1 MSHELRTPLTSIRGV
16 LEMLSDGDAGE
27 LPGIAHDMIATAQRG
42 SERLS
47 RLVNDIIDVEKL
59 ATGDFSVVP
68 RPTDIS
74 TLVGDAIASLEGLAA
89 ATGVRLRFGEVA
101 GRALC
106 DPDRVEQALVN
117 LIGNAVKFSPEGG
130 VVLVS
135 AVAEETQVVIS
146 VRDDGRGI
154 PEDQLTTV
162 FERFHQVRATD
173 ATEKGGTGL
182 GLTITRSIVERHG
195 GRIWVTSAP
204 GEGTVF
210 SFTLPLAAADA
221 RGEHAPRAVDSNPR
235 LSLGADA

>member
-1 MSHELRTPLTSIRGV
+1 M
-16 LEMLSDGDAGE
+16 
-27 LPGIAHDMIATAQRG
+27 
-42 SERLS
+42 
-47 RLVNDIIDVEKL
+47 
-59 ATGDFSVVP
+59 
-68 RPTDIS
+68 
-74 TLVGDAIASLEGLAA
+74 EGLAA

-173 ATEKGGTGL
+173 STEKGGTGL

-210 SFTLPLAAADA
+210 SFTLPLAAAGA
-221 RGEHAPRAVDSNPR
+221 RGEHAPRPVDSSPR